1 MKIKHKIQRKLD
13 PSFQAALKLC
23 SLLGLTTW
31 WQRMVCVG
39 SGDGPWC
46 WLSGAHLPG
55 RCTCGVRGGVVF
67 SASGLQQ
74 VAQWCSLRLALFGVI
89 WEGTLGPLVL
99 GLSIPPP
106 SLQALHRRAPKRIS
120 QNPAFTLPAS
130 EMLLVLFF
138 LSQTVVPKIANP
150 RKHGE
155 AHNDANT
162 WGFIYK
168 LELLSKYA
176 WHRGAGTW
184 TPRWVF
190 A

>member
-1 MKIKHKIQRKLD
+1 M
-13 PSFQAALKLC
+13 
-23 SLLGLTTW
+23 
-31 WQRMVCVG
+31 
-39 SGDGPWC
+39 
-46 WLSGAHLPG
+46 
-55 RCTCGVRGGVVF
+55 VF

-74 VAQWCSLRLALFGVI
+74 VAQWCSLRLELFGVI

-150 RKHGE
+150 KNHGE
-155 AHNDANT
+155 AHTEANT
-162 WGFIYK
+162 RGFIYK
-168 LELLSKYA
+168 LELVSKYTDNA
-176 WHRGAGTW
+176 EQGLRSRGEFLLRIRACLGDLQKG
-184 TPRWVF
+184 
-190 A
+190 